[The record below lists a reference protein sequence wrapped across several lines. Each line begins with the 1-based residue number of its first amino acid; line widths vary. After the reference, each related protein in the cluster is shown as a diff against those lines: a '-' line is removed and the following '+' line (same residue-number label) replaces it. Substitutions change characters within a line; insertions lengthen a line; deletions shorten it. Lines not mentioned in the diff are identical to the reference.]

1 MTKKTNEDFKNSTEC
16 WTCDSFF
23 FINGDVKVRDHSHI
37 TGKYRG
43 STHRD

>member
-23 FINGDVKVRDHSHI
+23 LINGDVKVRDHSHI

-43 STHRD
+43 STPRD